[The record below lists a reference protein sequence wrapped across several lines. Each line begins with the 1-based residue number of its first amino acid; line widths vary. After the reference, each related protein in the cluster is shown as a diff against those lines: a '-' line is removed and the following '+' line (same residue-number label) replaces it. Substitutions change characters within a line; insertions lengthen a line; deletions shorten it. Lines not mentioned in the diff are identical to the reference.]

1 VAEQDELT
9 TLQLYMQQM
18 GKHPMLSP
26 EEEKELAIRAKQGD
40 KEALKK
46 LVEGNLR
53 FVVSIAKNFMGW
65 GVPLTDLIAA
75 GNLGLI
81 EAAKRFDP
89 DKIEAA
95 KRFDPDKNVKFI
107 SYAVWWIR
115 QAIMQTIF
123 QQTGAVRIPV
133 KESLFIAKVKET
145 YEKLKEELGKES
157 TEEDIA
163 KRLNTSVK
171 KIKDA
176 LSIVR
181 LPISLDMPLGEG
193 GEEDFTLLDVLSK
206 KGTEDIEGE
215 LIEETIHKELESML
229 DVLDER
235 EKQIIKMRYGLSG
248 EEPKTLEE
256 AGEKLGISRERV
268 RQLEQR
274 ALKKLKAVALK
285 KHLKDFLS

>member
-1 VAEQDELT
+1 MAEQDELT

-26 EEEKELAIRAKQGD
+26 EEEKDLAIRAKQGD

-75 GNLGLI
+75 GNLGL
-81 EAAKRFDP
+81 
-89 DKIEAA
+89 IEAA

-145 YEKLKEELGKES
+145 YEKLKEELGREP
-157 TEEDIA
+157 TEEEIA

-171 KIKDA
+171 KVKNA

-206 KGTEDIEGE
+206 KGTEDIEKE

-235 EKQIIKMRYGLSG
+235 EKEIIKMRYGLDG
-248 EEPKTLEE
+248 EEPRTLEE
-256 AGEKLGISRERV
+256 VGEKLGISRERV

>member
-1 VAEQDELT
+1 MAEQDKELT

-18 GKHPMLSP
+18 GKYPMLSP
-26 EEEKELAIRAKQGD
+26 EEERNLAIRAKKGD

-89 DKIEAA
+89 E
-95 KRFDPDKNVKFI
+95 KNVKFI

-123 QQTGAVRIPV
+123 QQTGAVRIPI

-145 YEKLKEELGKES
+145 YEKLKEQLGREP
-157 TEEDIA
+157 TEEEIA
-163 KRLNTSVK
+163 KDIKTSVK
-171 KIKDA
+171 KVKNA

-181 LPISLDMPLGEG
+181 QPVSLDMPLGE

-206 KGTEDIEGE
+206 KGTEDVERE
-215 LIEETIHKELESML
+215 LVEETLKKELESML
-229 DVLDER
+229 NILDER
-235 EKQIIKMRYGLSG
+235 EKEIIKLRYGLEG
-248 EEPKTLEE
+248 VEPKTLEE
-256 AGEKLGISRERV
+256 VGEMLGISRERV

-274 ALKKLKAVALK
+274 ALKKIKSIALK
-285 KHLKDFLS
+285 KHLQDFLS

>member
-1 VAEQDELT
+1 MADSDKEQT
-9 TLQLYMQQM
+9 TLNLYIQKMAE
-18 GKHPMLSP
+18 HPLLSP
-26 EEEKELAIRAKQGD
+26 EEEKELARRAKKGD

-53 FVVSIAKNFMGW
+53 FVVNVAKNFMGW

-89 DKIEAA
+89 D
-95 KRFDPDKNVKFI
+95 RDVKFI

-133 KESLFIAKVKET
+133 KESLFISKVKET
-145 YEKLKEELGKES
+145 YEKLKEQLKREP
-157 TEEDIA
+157 TIEEIA
-163 KRLNTSVK
+163 KEVDASPK
-171 KIKDA
+171 KVRNA
-176 LSIVR
+176 LQVVR
-181 LPISLDMPLGEG
+181 MPYSLDKPLGE
-193 GEEDFTLLDVLSK
+193 EEDLTLLDIISK
-206 KGTEDIEGE
+206 KGTEDVEKDIV
-215 LIEETIHKELESML
+215 EESLHKELNKL
-229 DVLDER
+229 LNALDER
-235 EKQIIKMRYGLSG
+235 ERAIIEYRFGLKG
-248 EEPKTLEE
+248 EEPKTLTEV
-256 AGEKLGISRERV
+256 GEILGISRERV

-274 ALKKLKAVALK
+274 ALKKLRTLAIK

>member
-1 VAEQDELT
+1 MAEQDELT

-89 DKIEAA
+89 DK
-95 KRFDPDKNVKFI
+95 NVKFI

-145 YEKLKEELGKES
+145 YDKLKEELGREP
-157 TEEDIA
+157 TEEEIA

-171 KIKDA
+171 KVKNA

-206 KGTEDIEGE
+206 KGTEDIEKE
-215 LIEETIHKELESML
+215 LIEETIHEELESML

-235 EKQIIKMRYGLSG
+235 EKEIIKMRYGLNG
-248 EEPKTLEE
+248 EESRTLEE
-256 AGEKLGISRERV
+256 VGEKLGISRERV

>member
-1 VAEQDELT
+1 MAEQDELT

-89 DKIEAA
+89 DK
-95 KRFDPDKNVKFI
+95 NVKFI

-145 YEKLKEELGKES
+145 YEKLKEELGREP
-157 TEEDIA
+157 TEEEIA

-171 KIKDA
+171 KVKNT

-206 KGTEDIEGE
+206 KGTEDIEKE
-215 LIEETIHKELESML
+215 LIEETIHEELESML

-235 EKQIIKMRYGLSG
+235 EKEIIKMRYGLDG
-248 EEPKTLEE
+248 KEPKTLEE
-256 AGEKLGISRERV
+256 VGEKLGISRERV

>member
-1 VAEQDELT
+1 MAEQDELT

-26 EEEKELAIRAKQGD
+26 EEERELAIKAKQGD

-89 DKIEAA
+89 DK
-95 KRFDPDKNVKFI
+95 NVKFI

-123 QQTGAVRIPV
+123 QQTGALRIPV

-145 YEKLKEELGKES
+145 YEKLKEEFAREP
-157 TEEDIA
+157 TEEEIA

-171 KIKDA
+171 KVKNA

-206 KGTEDIEGE
+206 KGTEDIEKNM
-215 LIEETIHKELESML
+215 IEETVHKELESML
-229 DVLDER
+229 NVLDDR
-235 EKQIIKMRYGLSG
+235 EKEIIKMRYGLDDQ
-248 EEPKTLEE
+248 EPKTLEE
-256 AGEKLGISRERV
+256 VGEILGISRERV

>member
-1 VAEQDELT
+1 MAEQDELT

-89 DKIEAA
+89 DK
-95 KRFDPDKNVKFI
+95 NVKFI
-107 SYAVWWIR
+107 SYAVWWLR

-145 YEKLKEELGKES
+145 YEKLKEELGREP
-157 TEEDIA
+157 TEEEIA

-171 KIKDA
+171 KVKNA

-206 KGTEDIEGE
+206 KGTEDIERD

-235 EKQIIKMRYGLSG
+235 EKEIIKMRYGLDG

-256 AGEKLGISRERV
+256 VGEKLGISRERV

>member
-89 DKIEAA
+89 DK
-95 KRFDPDKNVKFI
+95 NVKFI

-145 YEKLKEELGKES
+145 YEKLKEELGREP
-157 TEEDIA
+157 TEEEIA
-163 KRLNTSVK
+163 KRLNMSVK
-171 KIKDA
+171 KVKNA

-206 KGTEDIEGE
+206 KGTEDIERE
-215 LIEETIHKELESML
+215 LIEETIHEELESML

-235 EKQIIKMRYGLSG
+235 EKEIIKMRYGLDG

-256 AGEKLGISRERV
+256 VGEKLGISRERV

>member
-1 VAEQDELT
+1 MADQDKDLT

-18 GKHPMLSP
+18 GKYPMLSP
-26 EEEKELAIRAKQGD
+26 EEEKELAIRAKKGD

-89 DKIEAA
+89 DK
-95 KRFDPDKNVKFI
+95 DVKFI

-123 QQTGAVRIPV
+123 QQTGAVRIPI

-145 YEKLKEELGKES
+145 YEKLKETLGREP
-157 TEEDIA
+157 TEEELA
-163 KRLNTSVK
+163 QELKTSVK
-171 KIKDA
+171 KIKNA

-181 LPISLDMPLGEG
+181 QPISLDMPLGES

-206 KGTEDIEGE
+206 KGTEDIEKE
-215 LIEETIHKELESML
+215 ILENTLKKELESML
-229 DVLDER
+229 NVLDER
-235 EKQIIKMRYGLSG
+235 EREIIKLRYGLEG
-248 EEPKTLEE
+248 NEPKTLEE
-256 AGEKLGISRERV
+256 VGEMLGISRERV

-274 ALKKLKAVALK
+274 ALKKLKSIALK
-285 KHLKDFLS
+285 KHLQDFLS

>member
-1 VAEQDELT
+1 MAEQDELT

-18 GKHPMLSP
+18 GKYPMLSS

-89 DKIEAA
+89 DK
-95 KRFDPDKNVKFI
+95 NVKFI

-145 YEKLKEELGKES
+145 YEKLKEELGREP
-157 TEEDIA
+157 TEEEIA

-171 KIKDA
+171 KVKNA

-206 KGTEDIEGE
+206 KGTEDIEKE

-229 DVLDER
+229 NVLDER
-235 EKQIIKMRYGLSG
+235 EKEIIKVRYGLDG

-256 AGEKLGISRERV
+256 VGEKLGISRERV

>member
-1 VAEQDELT
+1 MAEQDELT

-89 DKIEAA
+89 DK
-95 KRFDPDKNVKFI
+95 NVKFI

-145 YEKLKEELGKES
+145 YEKLKEELGREP
-157 TEEDIA
+157 TEEEIA

-171 KIKDA
+171 KVKNA

-206 KGTEDIEGE
+206 KGTEDIEKE
-215 LIEETIHKELESML
+215 LIEQTIHEELESML

-235 EKQIIKMRYGLSG
+235 EKEIIKMRYGLNG
-248 EEPKTLEE
+248 EESRTLEE
-256 AGEKLGISRERV
+256 VGEKLGISRERV

>member
-1 VAEQDELT
+1 MAEQDELT

-18 GKHPMLSP
+18 GKYPMLSP

-89 DKIEAA
+89 DK
-95 KRFDPDKNVKFI
+95 NVKFI

-145 YEKLKEELGKES
+145 YEKLKEELGREP
-157 TEEDIA
+157 TEEEIA

-171 KIKDA
+171 KVKNA

-206 KGTEDIEGE
+206 KGTEDIEKE

-235 EKQIIKMRYGLSG
+235 EKEIIKMRYGLDG

-256 AGEKLGISRERV
+256 VGEKLGISRERV

-274 ALKKLKAVALK
+274 ALKRLKAVALK
-285 KHLKDFLS
+285 EHLKDFLS

>member
-1 VAEQDELT
+1 MAEQDELT

-18 GKHPMLSP
+18 GKHLMLSP

-89 DKIEAA
+89 DK
-95 KRFDPDKNVKFI
+95 NVKFI

-145 YEKLKEELGKES
+145 YEKLKEELGREP
-157 TEEDIA
+157 TEEEIA

-171 KIKDA
+171 KVKNA

-206 KGTEDIEGE
+206 KGTEDIEKE
-215 LIEETIHKELESML
+215 LIEETIHEELESML
-229 DVLDER
+229 DVLDHR
-235 EKQIIKMRYGLSG
+235 EKEIIKMRYGLNG

-256 AGEKLGISRERV
+256 VGEKLGISRERV

>member
-1 VAEQDELT
+1 
-9 TLQLYMQQM
+9 M

-53 FVVSIAKNFMGW
+53 FVVNIAKNFMGW

-75 GNLGLI
+75 GNLGL
-81 EAAKRFDP
+81 
-89 DKIEAA
+89 IEAA

-123 QQTGAVRIPV
+123 QQTGAIRIPV

-145 YEKLKEELGKES
+145 YEKLKEELGREPM
-157 TEEDIA
+157 EEEVA
-163 KRLNTSVK
+163 KRLNTSVRK
-171 KIKDA
+171 VKNA

-206 KGTEDIEGE
+206 KGTEDIEKE
-215 LIEETIHKELESML
+215 LIEKTIHEELKSML
-229 DVLDER
+229 DVLDKR
-235 EKQIIKMRYGLSG
+235 EKEIIKMRYGLNG

-256 AGEKLGISRERV
+256 VGEKLGISRERV
-268 RQLEQR
+268 RQIEQR

-285 KHLKDFLS
+285 EHLKDFLS